1 MQIDVPQ
8 GMMPMVK
15 VWKSCRG
22 NDAVIDRVFWE
33 HEWRGVEWRRN
44 VGDPILRCFSKY
56 IGRSSL
62 KEGSTAYERSE
73 ERYTVDVSPVL
84 SRVAWCV
91 HFLTNGFTYASPP

>member
-33 HEWRGVEWRRN
+33 HEWRGVEWRRKLE
-44 VGDPILRCFSKY
+44 I
-56 IGRSSL
+56 RSF
-62 KEGSTAYERSE
+62 
-73 ERYTVDVSPVL
+73 DVSPKKIWRGV
-84 SRVAWCV
+84 R
-91 HFLTNGFTYASPP
+91 